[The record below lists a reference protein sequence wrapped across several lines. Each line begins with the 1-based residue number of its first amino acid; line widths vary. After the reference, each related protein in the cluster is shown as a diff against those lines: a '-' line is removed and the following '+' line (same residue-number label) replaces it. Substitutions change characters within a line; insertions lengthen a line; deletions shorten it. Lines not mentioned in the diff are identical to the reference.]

1 MEQNLRVDRAS
12 QGLLALTRGI
22 SSAFARCEL
31 THLGREPIDLARARA
46 EHAGYCALLAELGC
60 AVEEIASDPELPD
73 CVFVEDT
80 AVVVDELAVMA
91 RPGAV
96 SRRGEL
102 PAVEAALA
110 RHRRLGRVEAR
121 IEAPGTLDG
130 GDVLVAGRRV
140 FVGRSERTNA
150 AGIEQLRGHLAPQG
164 YTVEAVAVRGC
175 LHLKSAVTQ
184 VAPEL
189 LLVHREWLD
198 TAVLSGFELLEV
210 DPGEPFAAN
219 ALLIR
224 DVVVLPDAFPRTLRL
239 LEARG
244 LTVVPV
250 AVSEI
255 AKAEGGVTCCSLL
268 LRGSGR

>member
-1 MEQNLRVDRAS
+1 MDGARHD
-12 QGLLALTRGI
+12 LLAITRGV
-22 SSAFARCEL
+22 SDAFARCEL
-31 THLGREPIDLARARA
+31 THLARVAIDLGRARA

-80 AVVVDELAVMA
+80 AVVVDELAVMT
-91 RPGAV
+91 RPGAA

-110 RHRRLGRVEAR
+110 RHRPLCRVEGR

-140 FVGRSERTNA
+140 FVGRSERTND
-150 AGIEQLRGHLAPQG
+150 AGVAQLRAHLAPHG
-164 YTVEAVAVRGC
+164 YSVEAVAVRGC
-175 LHLKSAVTQ
+175 LHLKSAVTR
-184 VAPEL
+184 VGPDL
-189 LLVHREWLD
+189 LLIQREWIDPEPL
-198 TAVLSGFELLEV
+198 AGFELV
-210 DPGEPFAAN
+210 DADPDEPFAAN
-219 ALLIR
+219 ALR
-224 DVVVLPDAFPRTLRL
+224 VGEVVVLPDAFPKTRRR

-244 LTVVPV
+244 INVAPV

-268 LRGSGR
+268 LRGSAV